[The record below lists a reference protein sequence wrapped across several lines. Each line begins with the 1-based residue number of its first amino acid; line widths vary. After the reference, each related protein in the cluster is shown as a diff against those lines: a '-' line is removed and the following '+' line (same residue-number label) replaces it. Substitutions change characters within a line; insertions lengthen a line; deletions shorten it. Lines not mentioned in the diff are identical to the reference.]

1 MNLILF
7 AIFVILQFLDFW
19 TTYNVIQSGK
29 GHEGN
34 AVMEWLFSKIG
45 VVGGFAVA
53 KSILIAIFAYLATKH
68 LYTFFIIEIDL
79 VAMVF
84 ILFNLVYSFV
94 VVSNYQIFKK
104 G

>member
-53 KSILIAIFAYLATKH
+53 KICAITAVWFIKDVLIAIIVIDVLYAY
-68 LYTFFIIEIDL
+68 
-79 VAMVF
+79 V
-84 ILFNLVYSFV
+84 VYQ
-94 VVSNYQIFKK
+94 NYQILRK
-104 G
+104 